1 MDGHCIRRGGG
12 FLEIYSFDT
21 IPWPYLKGK
30 TRYPHDASEFDARKA
45 HALWEAHF
53 RFWERVEAA
62 GLDGIGLNEHHG
74 THFGSMPTPGV
85 YAAHIAARTKRAKIA
100 ILGYCLP
107 LYPQPL
113 RVAEE
118 IAALDVL
125 SGGRIVAGFLRG
137 AHREYLAYNVD
148 PAESRGRFQEA
159 WEFILKAWSEPDP
172 FDWEGEYFHYPRC
185 QLWTRPWQQPHPPI
199 LFPADS
205 EASLD
210 WGARMRTPVVLSHR
224 PFNDL
229 LKKAAYYRE
238 RCRAHGWEA
247 GAEHVWLEHQVYV
260 ADSRSQALDE
270 AGPAL
275 SYYWRNLY
283 GAQPEIL
290 AELKRRFPGSLPAPK
305 PSSPETE
312 VARGK
317 PLGLLGEEAR
327 TPAQLMN
334 DGMAAVGAADEVR
347 DELITQKEQ
356 MGFGGMVIYF
366 HFGNLSVEKAASSM
380 EKFAQDV
387 MPTLKSA

>member
-1 MDGHCIRRGGG
+1 
-12 FLEIYSFDT
+12 
-21 IPWPYLKGK
+21 
-30 TRYPHDASEFDARKA
+30 
-45 HALWEAHF
+45 
-53 RFWERVEAA
+53 
-62 GLDGIGLNEHHG
+62 
-74 THFGSMPTPGV
+74 
-85 YAAHIAARTKRAKIA
+85 
-100 ILGYCLP
+100 
-107 LYPQPL
+107 
-113 RVAEE
+113 
-118 IAALDVL
+118 
-125 SGGRIVAGFLRG
+125 
-137 AHREYLAYNVD
+137 
-148 PAESRGRFQEA
+148 
-159 WEFILKAWSEPDP
+159 
-172 FDWEGEYFHYPRC
+172 
-185 QLWTRPWQQPHPPI
+185 
-199 LFPADS
+199 
-205 EASLD
+205 
-210 WGARMRTPVVLSHR
+210 MRTPVVLSHR

-260 ADSRSQALDE
+260 ADSRSRALDE

-334 DGMAAVGAADEVR
+334 DGMAAIGTADKVR
-347 DELITQKEQ
+347 DELMAQKEQ